1 MTLTRRKFLALTAGG
16 AAAASTGLT
25 GCGSRS
31 SLGAADELSLWAW
44 TGSVN
49 DDLIAQAAKGIPGAP
64 GKKIALTRIGGDY
77 KTKLLTSLAGKS
89 MVPDIVGL
97 NDDVATYFPNA
108 DQFHDLHELGADK
121 VKDDFLEWKWKLGI
135 TPDNRMMAF
144 PMDTGPTALFYRR
157 DIFEKAGLPTE
168 PGDVAA
174 AAPDWA
180 SYIELGKKLK
190 QAVPGA
196 AITDNITSIYS
207 YALAQLPKRYM
218 TVDGQYIGNGDHIRQ
233 AWDLSVRV
241 VKEGLSAN
249 AQSGSTDANAVITNG
264 RLAAFVGAVW
274 WAQLGPKNAAPDSK
288 GQWRVTPAPGGPG
301 NRGGSFLAITKY
313 CKDPEAAFAFITWL
327 ESAQNQ
333 AQSFLDPVLFPS
345 TPASYTDSKM
355 TGPDA
360 FFGGQRIVDVFA
372 ESAKKYPGAYF
383 SPYDTIIGDPL
394 SDQLVNVEIGS
405 KTSDQAWRDAQT
417 QIERELTRVGA
428 I

>member
-1 MTLTRRKFLALTAGG
+1 MTLTRRKFLSLTAGG
-16 AAAASTGLT
+16 VAAATTGLT

-31 SLGAADELSLWAW
+31 SLGAHDELSLWAW

-49 DDLIAQAAKGIPGAP
+49 DDLIAQAAKGIPGAT

-108 DQFHDLHELGADK
+108 DQFLDLHELGADK
-121 VKDDFLEWKWKLGI
+121 VKGDFLEWKWKLGI

-157 DIFEKAGLPTE
+157 DIFAKAGLPTE

-174 AAPDWA
+174 AAAEWPA
-180 SYIELGKKLK
+180 YIELGKKLK
-190 QAVPGA
+190 QAVPGS
-196 AITDNITSIYS
+196 AITDNITST
-207 YALAQLPKRYM
+207 YAYRLAQLPQRYM
-218 TVDGQYIGNGDHIRQ
+218 TPDGKYIGDQDHIRE
-233 AWDLSVRV
+233 AWDLSVQV

-249 AQSGSTDANAVITNG
+249 AQNGSTDANAVITNG

-327 ESAQNQ
+327 ESAKSQ

-345 TPASYTDSKM
+345 TPASYDDPKM
-355 TGPDA
+355 NDPDE
-360 FFGGQRIVDVFA
+360 FFGGQKIVDVFA
-372 ESAKKYPGAYF
+372 ESAKKYPGTYF
-383 SPYDTIIGDPL
+383 SPYDSIINKPITAE
-394 SDQLVNVEIGS
+394 LVNVEIGAKS
-405 KTSDQAWRDAQT
+405 SDQAWRDAQHLVD
-417 QIERELTRVGA
+417 RELTRVGA